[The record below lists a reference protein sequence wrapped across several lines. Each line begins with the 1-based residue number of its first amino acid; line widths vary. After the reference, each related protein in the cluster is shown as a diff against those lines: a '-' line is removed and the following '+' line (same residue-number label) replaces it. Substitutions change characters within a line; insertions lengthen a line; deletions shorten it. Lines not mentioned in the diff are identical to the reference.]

1 MRLGSSVVPI
11 ELHCG
16 DVLRT
21 SFDVVNFC
29 PFDTFLKNTLMQI
42 NSKLN
47 LKSYDDLYKHCL
59 LTEKFAL
66 PFTKKNSQNS
76 LPTTDSRFDILFV
89 TMLIKLL
96 YCVNFNFI
104 LNVTFN

>member
-29 PFDTFLKNTLMQI
+29 PFDTFLQNTLMQI
-42 NSKLN
+42 NFKLN
-47 LKSYDDLYKHCL
+47 LKSYDNLYRHCR

-66 PFTKKNSQNS
+66 PFTKKKNS
-76 LPTTDSRFDILFV
+76 LLTADSA
-89 TMLIKLL
+89 LL
-96 YCVNFNFI
+96 DGSS
-104 LNVTFN
+104 

>member
-1 MRLGSSVVPI
+1 MRLGSSVVTI

-47 LKSYDDLYKHCL
+47 LKSYDNLYRHCR

-66 PFTKKNSQNS
+66 PFTKKKNS
-76 LPTTDSRFDILFV
+76 LLTADSA
-89 TMLIKLL
+89 LL
-96 YCVNFNFI
+96 EGSS
-104 LNVTFN
+104 

>member
-11 ELHCG
+11 ELYCG
-16 DVLRT
+16 DVVRT

-42 NSKLN
+42 NFKLN

-59 LTEKFAL
+59 LTQKFAL

-76 LPTTDSRFDILFV
+76 LLDGSS
-89 TMLIKLL
+89 
-96 YCVNFNFI
+96 
-104 LNVTFN
+104 

>member
-11 ELHCG
+11 ELRCG

-42 NSKLN
+42 NSKFN

-76 LPTTDSRFDILFV
+76 LLTTDSA
-89 TMLIKLL
+89 LL
-96 YCVNFNFI
+96 DGSS
-104 LNVTFN
+104 